1 MQERVP
7 LAEFF
12 LRLGNFIGDRIFAV
26 LTQCLHKIIELAR
39 VVIIVIERVGEKGIS
54 LILRSEIAMVVVMVT
69 VSVIVIVSAAALV
82 GMSFMK

>member
-54 LILRSEIAMVVVMVT
+54 LILRSEIAMVVMVT